1 MEKERNKIVLEG
13 VYFHLIQA
21 LSLFAKL
28 DLSGLGPLEE
38 KEWNDRIENCKN
50 ALKFTKD
57 LAKKLSALL
66 E

>member
-1 MEKERNKIVLEG
+1 MDKEKNKIVPER
-13 VYFHLIQA
+13 VYFHLLQA

-28 DLSGLGPLEE
+28 DLSGFGPLEE

-50 ALKFTKD
+50 ALTFTKD

>member
-1 MEKERNKIVLEG
+1 MDKERNKLVSEG

-21 LSLFAKL
+21 LSLLAQL

-38 KEWNDRIENCKN
+38 KEWNDRVANCRN
-50 ALKFTKD
+50 ALEFTKD
-57 LAKKLSALL
+57 LAKKLSALF